1 MHNRTKRGQYLH
13 TVREAHHLNDST
25 GARAHTHASRA
36 VTPLH
41 SDTAPHRHV
50 APSFLAKKLG
60 AAAPFFSQRGAP
72 ARRVVDDPSHG
83 QFVLPIT
90 LPPSRT
96 HRAAIGALSPVPK
109 TKRLRGRA
117 RARKSKRTRAT
128 SLAGRRSGFP
138 APIQSSKPH
147 HHQTQ
152 TKPLA
157 AYPSFCIFFLS

>member
-41 SDTAPHRHV
+41 SDTAPRRHV
-50 APSFLAKKLG
+50 APSFLAKKAGRGRPL
-60 AAAPFFSQRGAP
+60 FFSQRGAP

-128 SLAGRRSGFP
+128 SLAGLDSP
-138 APIQSSKPH
+138 LPSKVPNP
-147 HHQTQ
+147 TT
-152 TKPLA
+152 TKPKPFISVLA
-157 AYPSFCIFFLS
+157 VPRNLT